1 MQVLNFILE
10 FVSSTLDIMAFLYI
24 IKFLFCSE
32 INLNK
37 KIWIC
42 CAFSQ
47 ILIRII
53 EKSMLEGEQSLILMI
68 MFPVIII
75 FLSYGINGLKKTI
88 YIVPTVFIMLLPGL
102 MVSLLYSIFC
112 TISIFVLL
120 ENSAIYWGTLLDV
133 IVIILINRKIGE
145 NYFFKL
151 NKWDIFSII
160 SANILSLIIVIASDE
175 LQKNIIF
182 DKVTDKLIF
191 IIVDFVTIA
200 MDVSTVISIIKSKS
214 AMHYKNISKINE
226 YYMETQ
232 LQHFESY
239 KNSQKE
245 TRRLKHD
252 MKNHL
257 ICLNDLCSKGKYNE
271 LNDYVKNLQNSIT
284 TLDTTF
290 NTGNSIA
297 DSIIN
302 EKYSIMES
310 NNISFEL
317 KGLFCESHLI
327 KPVHICTIFANA
339 IDNAIEACIKIEETS
354 MRQINIEIK
363 NSRNFLVLSFTNSVK
378 GQLKIT
384 KDNRIRTSKL
394 DKENHGF
401 GLENIKAVVKEYNGD
416 FKVRVTKDTFELE
429 IVLTN

>member
-10 FVSSTLDIMAFLYI
+10 SVSSTLDIMTFLYI

-42 CAFSQ
+42 CALSQ
-47 ILIRII
+47 ILTRII
-53 EKSMLEGEQSLILMI
+53 EKSIFEGEQSLILMI
-68 MFPVIII
+68 IFPMIII
-75 FLSYGINGLKKTI
+75 FLSYGASGFKKII
-88 YIVPTVFIMLLPGL
+88 YIVPTVLIMLLIGL
-102 MVSLLYSIFC
+102 MTSLIFSIFFRV
-112 TISIFVLL
+112 SIL
-120 ENSAIYWGTLLDV
+120 EWMENKYIYWGTLLDV
-133 IVIILINRKIGE
+133 ILIIVINHKISE

-151 NKWDIFSII
+151 NKWDVFSIT
-160 SANILSLIIVIASDE
+160 SANILSLIIVISTDE
-175 LQKNIIF
+175 LQKSIIF
-182 DKVTDKLIF
+182 DEVTDKIIF
-191 IIVDFVTIA
+191 IIVIFITFL

-226 YYMETQ
+226 YYMKIQ

-257 ICLNDLCSKGKYNE
+257 ICLSDLCNKGKYNE
-271 LNDYVKNLQNSIT
+271 LNDYIKNLQDSII
-284 TLDTTF
+284 TLDTIF
-290 NTGNSIA
+290 NTRNSIA

-302 EKYSIMES
+302 EKYSIMKR

-317 KGLFCESHLI
+317 EGVFCESLLI

-354 MRQINIEIK
+354 MRKIKIEIK

-378 GQLKIT
+378 GKLKIT
-384 KDNRIRTSKL
+384 NKNIIKTSKL
-394 DKENHGF
+394 DKKNHGF
-401 GLENIKAVVKEYNGD
+401 GLENIRSAVNEYNGD
-416 FKVRVTKDTFELE
+416 FKIKVDEDLFELE
-429 IVLTN
+429 IVLAN

>member
-10 FVSSTLDIMAFLYI
+10 SVSSTLDIMAFLYV
-24 IKFLFCSE
+24 IKFLFCNE
-32 INLNK
+32 INLK
-37 KIWIC
+37 KKVWIC
-42 CAFSQ
+42 CALSQ
-47 ILIRII
+47 VLIRIV
-53 EKSMLEGEQSLILMI
+53 EKSMFEGEQSLILMI
-68 MFPVIII
+68 IFTIIII
-75 FLSYGINGLKKTI
+75 FLSYGASGFKKII

-112 TISIFVLL
+112 TISIFVWL
-120 ENSAIYWGTLLDV
+120 ENSAIYLGTLLDV
-133 IVIILINRKIGE
+133 ILIIVINRKIGI

-151 NKWDIFSII
+151 NKWDVFSIT
-160 SANILSLIIVIASDE
+160 SANILSLIIVISSDE
-175 LQKNIIF
+175 LQKNTIF
-182 DKVTDKLIF
+182 DKVTDKIIF
-191 IIVDFVTIA
+191 IIVIFITLL

-257 ICLNDLCSKGKYNE
+257 ICLSDLCSKGKYNE
-271 LNDYVKNLQNSIT
+271 LNDYIKNLQDGIT
-284 TLDTTF
+284 TLDTIF

-302 EKYSIMES
+302 EKYSIMER

-317 KGLFCESHLI
+317 EGVFCESLLI

-354 MRQINIEIK
+354 MRKIKIEIK

-378 GQLKIT
+378 GKLKIT
-384 KDNRIRTSKL
+384 NKNIIKTSKV
-394 DKENHGF
+394 DKKNHGF
-401 GLENIKAVVKEYNGD
+401 GLENIRSAVNEYNGD
-416 FKVRVTKDTFELE
+416 FKIKVDEDLFELE
-429 IVLTN
+429 IVLAN